1 MSRKK
6 AAALDWEIKRVPTR
20 PGSRRAFIFEV
31 TCPEPPMELTWDND
45 FGRGLRCGCRRFPTK
60 GKAERY
66 VDRMKGTPCPAP

>member
-6 AAALDWEIKRVPTR
+6 AAALDWKIERVPTR
-20 PGSRRAFIFEV
+20 PGSRRAFVFKV

-45 FGRGLRCGCRRFPTK
+45 FGRGARCGCRRFPSK

-66 VDRMKGTPCPAP
+66 VDSMKGTPCPAP